1 MTRDE
6 LMPVLDAMRL
16 HGGGFVQALAIAM
29 LRADSENL
37 RILTEAFSDKIQEY
51 KRNFV
56 DTKQ

>member
-16 HGGGFVQALAIAM
+16 YGGGFVQALAIAM